1 MKIRIAIFASGSGT
15 NAKNIISH
23 FENHKTIEVRVL
35 VCNNPKA
42 KVLDIAAE
50 MCVNNMLISN
60 KEADSGEFL
69 VEEMRF
75 LRVDFIVLAGY
86 LRKIPEE
93 LIQAYP
99 NKILNIHPSLLPKFG
114 GKGMYGI
121 HVHEAV
127 LANHEKETGIS
138 IHWVNE
144 DFDSGEIIA
153 QFKVDLSDQET
164 AKTIQNKV
172 HNLELEYFPTVIEEA
187 ILQHEM
193 YV

>member
-23 FENHKTIEVRVL
+23 FENHDSIEVQVL

-50 MCVNNMLISN
+50 MCVNNMLITN

-69 VEEMRF
+69 VETMRF
-75 LRVDFIVLAGY
+75 LRVDFIILAGY
-86 LRKIPEE
+86 LRKIPIE

-99 NKILNIHPSLLPKFG
+99 NKIINIHPSLLPKYG

-127 LANHEKETGIS
+127 LANQEKETGIS

-153 QFKVDLSDQET
+153 QFKVDLTDHET
-164 AKTIQNKV
+164 VKTIQKKV

-187 ILQHEM
+187 ILQHET